1 MPNEL
6 RSIHVLAFP
15 DVQLLDVS
23 GPLQV
28 FASANELARQRGL
41 AAPYAPRVI
50 AAQSKPVISSA
61 GLGLAAC
68 PLPSSRERSDTLI
81 VAGGSGVH
89 AASQDVVLTK
99 WLHQHAATSRRVA
112 SVCTGAF
119 LLAAAGLLDERRVV
133 THWAHCDELAR
144 RYPTIR
150 VEPDPI
156 YIQDGPIWT
165 SAGVTAGIDL
175 ALALVEEDCG
185 RSLALD
191 VARELVVFLKRP
203 GGQAQFSATL
213 LLQKDS
219 DQFGE
224 LHTWIV
230 EHLAADLS
238 IPALAARVGMSERS
252 FMRHYRARTG
262 KTPARAIE
270 QIRTEAAL
278 RLLGDTSLPIK
289 RIAAR
294 CGFGSEETMR
304 RSLMRVIAVT
314 PQAYRER
321 FADGQARSNQGK
333 PADRRPTRL
342 SALNPRARG
351 KPQ

>member
-1 MPNEL
+1 MCPEPRPIN
-6 RSIHVLAFP
+6 VLAFP

-28 FASANELARQRGL
+28 FASTNEIARQRGL

-50 AAQSKPVISSA
+50 AAQGQSVVTSA
-61 GLGLAAC
+61 GLGLITH
-68 PLPSSRERSDTLI
+68 PLPAAHERSDTFI
-81 VAGGSGVH
+81 VAGGRGVH
-89 AASQDVVLTK
+89 AASQDLALGRWVR
-99 WLHQHAATSRRVA
+99 QHAAMSRRVA

-119 LLAAAGLLDERRVV
+119 LLAAAGLLDGRRVV
-133 THWAHCDELAR
+133 THWAYCHELGHQ
-144 RYPTIR
+144 YPTLR

-156 YIQDGPIWT
+156 FIEDGPVWT

-175 ALALVEEDCG
+175 ALALVEADLG
-185 RSLALD
+185 RSLALE
-191 VARELVVFLKRP
+191 VARDLVVFLKRP

-213 LLQKDS
+213 LMQKEG

-224 LHTWIV
+224 LHAWIV
-230 EHLAADLS
+230 EHLAEDLS
-238 IPALAARVGMSERS
+238 VAALADHVGMSERS

-294 CGFGSEETMR
+294 CGFGSEETLR
-304 RSLMRVIAVT
+304 RSLMRALAVT

-321 FADGQARSNQGK
+321 FASGGGDYRAVARSSC
-333 PADRRPTRL
+333 T
-342 SALNPRARG
+342 AR
-351 KPQ
+351 